1 MVNFHDSERD
11 SKRFRNRILVAGISV
26 LILFSLLFARFFYLQ
41 VLQHEY
47 YSTRAES
54 NRISI
59 APIAPNRG
67 NIVDRNGVIL
77 AQNYSA
83 FTLEITPTKT
93 PDLEQTIDALAQIIT
108 IEPKDRHR
116 FTRLRESSKNFQSI
130 PIRTRLT
137 DEEVAKFTA
146 HRFRFPGVEIQARL
160 FRQYPENSLA
170 SHAIGFTNR
179 IDQKDLDWIE
189 REELS
194 ADYKG
199 TEHIGKTG
207 LERYYEFELHG
218 TTGYEQVE
226 VDKVGR
232 PVRILDHVSPIPGNN
247 LTLTLDTRLQA
258 VAEQA
263 FGSRRGALA
272 ALDPNNGAVLALV
285 SSPGFDPN
293 LFVDGIR
300 TDDWNELNNNPDR
313 PMNNRAINGTY
324 PPGSTFKPLMALAAL
339 TQGKRTVDQAI
350 ADPGYFNFGN
360 RRFMDDKVGGHG
372 IVDMFRS
379 IVVSCNTYYY
389 ILANDMGIDRIAN
402 FMGQLGLGSPTG
414 IDLPGE
420 SSGVLPSPEWKQKRF
435 KKREQQKWYAGETIS
450 VGIGQGYN
458 AYTTLQMA
466 HALAN
471 ILNYGKVYRPH
482 LVNTITNPSTGEVT
496 MVEPYPVRQI
506 PLKTEHVD
514 FIKRAMAGVNS
525 QGTGS
530 RAFAG
535 AAYDS
540 GGKTGT
546 AQVSSMKGKKY
557 VENQVRE
564 HLRDHSWFIAFA
576 PVDKPRIV
584 VAVLVEN
591 GGFGAKSAAPIAR
604 QVFDYYLQG
613 KLPPGP
619 ATEIEDASDDES
631 H

>member
-11 SKRFRNRILVAGISV
+11 SKRFRNRILVAGFSV
-26 LILFSLLFARFFYLQ
+26 LLLFSLLFARFFYLQ

-93 PDLEQTIDALAQIIT
+93 SNLEQTIDDLGQIIT

-116 FTRLRESSKNFQSI
+116 FNRLRESSKNFQSI

-232 PVRILDHVSPIPGNN
+232 PVRILDHVPPIPGNN
-247 LTLTLDTRLQA
+247 LTLTLDTKLQA

-263 FGSRRGALA
+263 FGTRRGALA

-339 TQGKRTVDQAI
+339 TQGKRTPEQSI
-350 ADPGYFNFGN
+350 ADPGYFNFGD

-372 IVDMFRS
+372 MVDMFKS

-389 ILANDMGIDRIAN
+389 MLANDMGIDRIAS

-435 KKREQQKWYAGETIS
+435 KKKEQQKWFAGETIS

-482 LVNTITNPSTGEVT
+482 LVHSITNPSTGEVR
-496 MVEPYPVRQI
+496 MVEPYPIRQI

-514 FIKRAMAGVNS
+514 FIKRAMAGVNT
-525 QGTGS
+525 QGTGA

-546 AQVSSMKGKKY
+546 AQVSGMKGKKY
-557 VENQVRE
+557 VESQVKER
-564 HLRDHSWFIAFA
+564 LRDHSWFIAFA
-576 PVDKPRIV
+576 PVDKPKIV

-613 KLPPGP
+613 KLAAGP
-619 ATEIEDASDDES
+619 ATEIEDASDDDA